1 MVPFIGH
8 PWLGQ
13 GTAESRT
20 AGWRDLAAYPRKGD
34 ARTLNAQVSK
44 SEWKGQYKLKR
55 ACSEFHYFPLLCS
68 SASAFLYMY
77 VHYTSRPPPPHD
89 RGRIAQ
95 PMAPPRLHL
104 RRADRPRPLPRPRVA
119 IVRPRHQVDRL
130 AVGLKGC
137 VRKKASV
144 MLSVMHTPVHPR
156 HTPANNER

>member
-77 VHYTSRPPPPHD
+77 VHYTSRPPPHT
-89 RGRIAQ
+89 IVAV
-95 PMAPPRLHL
+95 LHNRWP
-104 RRADRPRPLPRPRVA
+104 RRASTCVERTDPVPCRGPVSPSFAHATRSIDLL
-119 IVRPRHQVDRL
+119 L
-130 AVGLKGC
+130 A
-137 VRKKASV
+137 
-144 MLSVMHTPVHPR
+144 
-156 HTPANNER
+156 